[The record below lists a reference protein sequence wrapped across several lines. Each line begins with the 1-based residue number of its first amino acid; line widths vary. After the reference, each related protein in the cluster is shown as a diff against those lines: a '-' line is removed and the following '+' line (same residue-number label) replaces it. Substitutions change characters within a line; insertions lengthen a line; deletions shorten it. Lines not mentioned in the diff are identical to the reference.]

1 MILSLLGLKPA
12 AVPAHRMGALLDPTR
27 RAAAERAVFGLRR
40 PDARRQV
47 SASDH
52 LYFAVRS
59 VATDGRGHVLQYAFV
74 DDRGHVALSASVRA
88 PSPVMVVGAPAT
100 EDLPVQPL
108 KPEAFEDLVLK
119 LCAGATLV
127 AFHRVLQSGL
137 LPESAAAHTAGMEC
151 AWRRF
156 QAVARRKG
164 LRLSRREP
172 LTLNDCL
179 EKAGLPL
186 LDSEDAALRALAVR
200 ALWRWMDAV
209 E

>member
-12 AVPAHRMGALLDPTR
+12 AVPAHRLGAVLDR
-27 RAAAERAVFGLRR
+27 GRATGVEHAIFGRRR
-40 PDARRQV
+40 PGAWREV
-47 SASDH
+47 SASEH

-59 VATDGRGHVLQYAFV
+59 VVADGRGHVLQYAFV
-74 DDRGHVALSASVRA
+74 DDRGHVALSASVRT
-88 PSPVMVVGAPAT
+88 PSPVLVVGAPAS
-100 EDLPVQPL
+100 EDLPAPPL
-108 KPEAFEDLVLK
+108 EPEAFEDLALK

-127 AFHRVLQSGL
+127 AFHRVLQTGL
-137 LPESAAAHTAGMEC
+137 LPAGATIRATGTEC

-164 LRLSRREP
+164 LRLSRQEP

-179 EKAGLPL
+179 EKAGLPS